1 MKNYTFSVFLLSC
14 IIIAATGCSDEW
26 SFASK
31 TPSSSVNPPAK
42 LVGYVGLHDE
52 HGGGI
57 LDTGVTITLS
67 NANPVKA
74 VTTDFHGRFEI
85 DSITPGTYDLTYEK
99 TGYGTYKAFGF
110 VLPGGNTA
118 VSAGKINLVKL
129 ATAVVDSLAVDTS
142 SSDHIL
148 FSAFLHPSSGDSS
161 GKSVRFFV
169 GMDDPNVSMS
179 GYSFTDTD
187 YGTIT
192 YNSSRNMVQYCLPV
206 KQVSNYVVKNLP
218 LYAVAYGAPDDNPGY
233 FDITSGNTVWPA
245 LNNTKSN
252 VVTFQVH

>member
-1 MKNYTFSVFLLSC
+1 M
-14 IIIAATGCSDEW
+14 
-26 SFASK
+26 
-31 TPSSSVNPPAK
+31 
-42 LVGYVGLHDE
+42 GLHDE
-52 HGGGI
+52 RGGGI
-57 LDTGVTITLS
+57 LDTGVTVTLS
-67 NANPVKA
+67 NATPAKT

-85 DSITPGTYDLTYEK
+85 DSIAPGTYDLTYEK
-99 TGYGTYKAFGF
+99 PGYGTYKTFGF

-142 SSDHIL
+142 SADHIL

-161 GKSVRFFV
+161 GRSVRFFI

-179 GYSFTDTD
+179 GYSFTDID
-187 YGTIT
+187 YGSIT
-192 YNSSRNMVQYCLPV
+192 YNSSSNTVQYCLPV
-206 KQVSNYVVKNLP
+206 KQVSGYVVKNLP

-233 FDITSGNTVWPA
+233 FDISSGNTVWPA
-245 LNNTKSN
+245 LNSVKSN